1 MFTKITLV
9 MVTAIFGYNAYSAYE
24 INQHFYETEI
34 SSQELA
40 QIIGMTNAL
49 QNQIDRLAAEPYGTP
64 QLDTLQNQV
73 EKLSGIT
80 DVVPEVNTLQRQV
93 SKLQR
98 QVNAL
103 QSQVEKLAG
112 EPTQMIPPN
121 EVP

>member
-1 MFTKITLV
+1 MVTKILLSLI
-9 MVTAIFGYNAYSAYE
+9 TAIFGYNAYNIYE
-24 INQHFYETEI
+24 MNQHVYETEI
-34 SSQELA
+34 SSQRLA

-49 QNQIDRLAAEPYGTP
+49 QNQVEGLAAETDSTP
-64 QLDTLQNQV
+64 QLDTPQNQV

-93 SKLQR
+93 STLQR
-98 QVNAL
+98 QVSAL

-112 EPTQMIPPN
+112 EPIQVIPPN